1 MLCMIVIGGDT
12 NNFLKHNGIQI
23 SLSGTNVKITP
34 ILFFKQ
40 GCRFSASLANTGHSE
55 TYSQYYNMLY
65 NWTKCGITK
74 KKKPSTNLH
83 IHLQGRSIGP
93 MLQQSPSGSK
103 TKKRVFPCLLITP
116 FSVFPEQRVVTTYH
130 RLSASPAPTGVPS
143 YGGGGSGWLR
153 PLRGMLRDWTSCPVR
168 HLGRSQHRQDC
179 CKVWTSSDISKLW
192 SAVDWIW
199 VTGVLN

>member
-1 MLCMIVIGGDT
+1 MGSKFPCQGQTSKLHPFYFLSRAADLVLALQIHVIV
-12 NNFLKHNGIQI
+12 KHTV
-23 SLSGTNVKITP
+23 SITTCC
-34 ILFFKQ
+34 ITERSVGLQKKQ
-40 GCRFSASLANTGHSE
+40 
-55 TYSQYYNMLY
+55 
-65 NWTKCGITK
+65 
-74 KKKPSTNLH
+74 PSTNLH

-153 PLRGMLRDWTSCPVR
+153 PLRGMLRD
-168 HLGRSQHRQDC
+168 
-179 CKVWTSSDISKLW
+179 
-192 SAVDWIW
+192 
-199 VTGVLN
+199 